1 VSPRR
6 SKSSRPARSFRRSFT
21 HRFVIACVVVLAL
34 VIAGVIAGNEAV
46 DHELAQLPR
55 TKVTALA
62 DDHQAQGGNFLIV
75 GSDSRQFVDSAAQ
88 AQAFGSPTQET
99 GQRSDTLM
107 VLHIDPT
114 TKKALLVSFP
124 RDLMV
129 NIPGIGYSK
138 INAAFNDGPDKVI
151 ETLKDNFNVDIQH
164 YVEVSFD
171 TFPKVVDAIGT
182 VPVYF
187 PTPARDLYTGLSV
200 TQAGCVDLDGQS
212 ALAYVRSRHYE
223 VPDASDPTQF
233 HEQTGSDIQRIARQQ
248 NFLRRLATI
257 AAHKSSSDFLK
268 ALDLADAVV
277 PNLKVDTNL
286 SRSDINSL
294 IHVFLGVDPNNP
306 QDLEMVTIPWEQQ
319 GDQLVPKQPDANLV
333 AARLAAYGS
342 NAAAAERAVAA
353 QLNPS
358 TTTSTT
364 TGGQQSTKKGSGS
377 TAPAAPTC

>member
-1 VSPRR
+1 
-6 SKSSRPARSFRRSFT
+6 
-21 HRFVIACVVVLAL
+21 

-62 DDHQAQGGNFLIV
+62 EDRQAQGGNFLIV
-75 GSDSRQFVDSAAQ
+75 GSDSRQFVDNAAE
-88 AQAFGSPTQET
+88 ARAFGSPSQET

-107 VLHIDPT
+107 VLHIDPA

-129 NIPGIGYSK
+129 NIPGVGYSK

-151 ETLKDNFNVDIQH
+151 ETLKDNFNIDIQH
-164 YVEVSFD
+164 YIEVSFES
-171 TFPKVVDAIGT
+171 FPKVVDAIGE

-187 PTPARDLYTGLSV
+187 DTPARDLYTGLSV
-200 TQAGCVDLDGQS
+200 NQAGCVDLDGQA

-223 VPDASDPTQF
+223 VPEANDPTQF
-233 HEQTGSDIQRIARQQ
+233 HEQTGSDIQRISRQQ
-248 NFLRRLATI
+248 NFLRRLATL

-286 SRSDINSL
+286 SRRDINAL
-294 IHVFLGVDPNNP
+294 IHAFLDVDPNNP

-319 GDQLVPKQPDANLV
+319 GDQLVPKQPDADLV
-333 AARLAAYGS
+333 TARLAAFGS
-342 NAAAAERAVAA
+342 SAGSAAQRAAEA
-353 QLNPS
+353 QLHPS
-358 TTTSTT
+358 TSTT
-364 TGGQQSTKKGSGS
+364 TAAEQSKKPSR
-377 TAPAAPTC
+377 TAVPAAPTC